1 MAATIRPP
9 SWGSD
14 PEMDLAVLE
23 FDPQGR
29 SLTRIPFADSSR
41 AQVGQS
47 VYAMGNPFGLEGS
60 FTAGVVSA
68 LNRPLQIDSGYII
81 RDLIQTDAAINPGNS
96 GGPLVDSRG
105 RMLGLNSMMISPAAG
120 SVGIGLA
127 VPSNTVHRIA
137 GQIIR
142 EGRVA
147 RGWIDIQGIAISPR
161 LVNQAGLPI
170 RHGILVTRVLP
181 GGNAQQAG
189 LRDGQGGRMIRHGP
203 HRLPVEGDIITAING
218 QPVTSVAELL
228 LSLEG
233 TRPGDEAR
241 VQVFRG
247 GRSLELSIVL
257 GERHSGQ

>member
-1 MAATIRPP
+1 
-9 SWGSD
+9 
-14 PEMDLAVLE
+14 
-23 FDPQGR
+23 
-29 SLTRIPFADSSR
+29 